1 MYISLYDWLVL
12 EKINKNPLNLALVIC
27 TLIAVNI
34 FVFLI
39 GPVQS
44 LICVKI
50 NISKKK
56 TDAYKAPVKQDKNTP
71 FTDISITCWNH
82 SVTVNFQRHAK
93 YTERDHKFQ
102 FHKMWFVTYQK
113 DL

>member
-39 GPVQS
+39 GPV
-44 LICVKI
+44 
-50 NISKKK
+50 
-56 TDAYKAPVKQDKNTP
+56 
-71 FTDISITCWNH
+71 
-82 SVTVNFQRHAK
+82 
-93 YTERDHKFQ
+93 
-102 FHKMWFVTYQK
+102 
-113 DL
+113 